1 MVGGRVYLF
10 DPCWLVGGTP
20 EFSPPKSALPDFD
33 LADIKTLRQEEWGL
47 EGVAVWHSSTK
58 R

>member
-10 DPCWLVGGTP
+10 DPCWMQGGTP
-20 EFSPPKSALPDFD
+20 DFSPAESALPDFGF
-33 LADIKTLRQEEWGL
+33 ADIKTLRQEWGL
-47 EGVAVWHSSTK
+47 EGVAVWHSSAK